1 LAVAATQEELEE
13 DDDEEEEEGPV
24 GDVGDPG
31 SASMALRRGGG
42 GGGGGVVGRQGESVT
57 VDSSGGRRGI
67 ESPFMVT
74 PRGRRAE
81 GDVAHTAREQIS
93 GQNFGKAWGNLKLI
107 AAKYLFLFAC
117 LDSPSWLD
125 SIGIFLRY
133 TTALL
138 HTRPRLFVFDK
149 CSLNRV
155 DQGASWIY
163 DIPSM
168 ICRNHEFS
176 LAPCEIKFI
185 QIVLGRVFSLMSIGS
200 FRTFWT

>member
-1 LAVAATQEELEE
+1 LAVAATEEELE
-13 DDDEEEEEGPV
+13 DDDEEDEEEVPV

-42 GGGGGVVGRQGESVT
+42 GGGGGVVGGIKGEC
-57 VDSSGGRRGI
+57 DGGLEWRPEGNRGAFYGHPARK
-67 ESPFMVT
+67 E
-74 PRGRRAE
+74 E

-93 GQNFGKAWGNLKLI
+93 GQNFGKAWANLKLI
-107 AAKYLFLFAC
+107 AVKYLFLFAC